1 MKEKSNFELRSAEV
15 GDATAIAAF
24 SNLPGV
30 RNGTLWMPYDPRSRV
45 ERRIAENARN
55 HFLVGCVHEEDAEKI
70 IAYGGL
76 MPRTRRAAH
85 VGEIFLLVHDD
96 HTGCGYGT
104 CILQALLDL
113 ADNWLGLRRV
123 ELEVNADNAPAIHL
137 YTRHGFEVEGT
148 KRGDALRDGVL
159 IDTHIMG
166 RLREAPV
173 RQAPNP

>member
-1 MKEKSNFELRSAEV
+1 MSHPLLH
-15 GDATAIAAF
+15 G
-24 SNLPGV
+24 
-30 RNGTLWMPYDPRSRV
+30 PRL
-45 ERRIAENARN
+45 
-55 HFLVGCVHEEDAEKI
+55 LVGCVHEEGAEKI
-70 IAYGGL
+70 VAYGGL

-96 HTGCGYGT
+96 YTGRGYGT

-123 ELEVNADNAPAIHL
+123 ELEVNTDNAPAIHL
-137 YTRHGFEVEGT
+137 YIRHGFELEGT

-173 RQAPNP
+173 RQTPTS